1 MRFTHSK
8 LDESR
13 RDDLPKTAAT
23 IWDTRRFRPESSA
36 VFSKRAFSACS
47 ARFTSATFSSA
58 HAFRSASNSVFSF
71 SCAAMLDYTN
81 LAFAFRVSISCIF
94 SQFLRS
100 ARSASSFLP
109 TACINFRVMA

>member
-1 MRFTHSK
+1 MRYTHSE
-8 LDESR
+8 LNESR

-23 IWDTRRFRPESSA
+23 IWDTWRFRPESSA
-36 VFSKRAFSACS
+36 VFSERVFSACS
-47 ARFTSATFSSA
+47 ARFTNAAFSSA

-71 SCAAMLDYTN
+71 SCAAMLDTN

-94 SQFLRS
+94 GRFLRS

-109 TACINFRVMA
+109 AACINVRVRA